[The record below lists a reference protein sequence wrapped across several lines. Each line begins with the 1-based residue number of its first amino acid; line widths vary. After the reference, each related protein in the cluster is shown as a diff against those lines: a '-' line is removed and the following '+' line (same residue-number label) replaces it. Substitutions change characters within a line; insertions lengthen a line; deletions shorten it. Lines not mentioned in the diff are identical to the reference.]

1 MKPTRLIGLVVA
13 MSVVATLSFAQS
25 DPIQIVKK
33 RQENMKS
40 FSSTYMRGI
49 FDLRKVVPATLA
61 ILPSRRRRRVA
72 LSRRYLRFSRW
83 NRSRSFPG
91 DPCQPR
97 DLVQRGRIRNLR
109 GQARSETTKLAD
121 FAASGK
127 HEDTRAQS
135 SVVIEACFSCH
146 GGPSKSGGK
155 FRSKPLRSRRDDR
168 DCASGTAPSSSKA

>member
-33 RQENMKS
+33 RQEDMKS

-49 FDLRKVVPATLA
+49 FELRKDGTGDLGNIAIKAREASDAFKTIPSLFPAGTDRA
-61 ILPSRRRRRVA
+61 AFQETRASPEIWSKRAEFETYVA
-72 LSRRYLRFSRW
+72 K
-83 NRSRSFPG
+83 
-91 DPCQPR
+91 
-97 DLVQRGRIRNLR
+97 LV
-109 GQARSETTKLAD
+109 AETTKLAD
-121 FAASGK
+121 LAASGK
-127 HEDTRAQS
+127 REDARAQS

-155 FRSKPLRSRRDDR
+155 FRFE
-168 DCASGTAPSSSKA
+168 AS